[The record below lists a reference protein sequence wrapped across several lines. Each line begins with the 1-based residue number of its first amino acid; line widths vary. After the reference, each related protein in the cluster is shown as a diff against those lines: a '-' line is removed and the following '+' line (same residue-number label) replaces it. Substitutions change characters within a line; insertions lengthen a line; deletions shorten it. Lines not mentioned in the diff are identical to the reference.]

1 MRTELEKFL
10 ADVKK
15 PLDFA
20 SRNDFSRLSRIPSL
34 EKDVRNI
41 CTRALAGELPA
52 KARSL
57 VSSLRESFS
66 GFGEMETAEKKRKIS
81 SAKKMLGRIGSLEA
95 GRPRREG
102 PPPRS
107 AAEKSDAAARKPGA
121 KRGDVF
127 SAGVGAVGGVG
138 PKVASYLAKRSVR
151 TVYDLLFYSPRKYD
165 DRREITEISEIL
177 PGSSYTLRGKVASVG
192 EIRVRNSARRFF
204 QATLSDGHGKLRIV
218 WFNYHARYL
227 RGIFRKGAE
236 IIVHGRISLAQNSR
250 ALQMIHPLPQDVE
263 VVEEGEGDG
272 ENSLQFGRILPVYPL
287 TEGLTQKRLRETVK
301 KTLGEHAGEF
311 RDLIPPGVSERH
323 GLMDLAE
330 ALGEVHFPGGDGP
343 MVDFGDAESVMSSRA
358 HRTVVFFEFFILQLG
373 LLSKKRK
380 VERSRGISFRRE
392 CAMAEE
398 LLRSLPFSLTSAQER
413 AVSAV
418 ADDMASPRPMNRLL
432 QGDVGSGKTLVATV
446 SMLRAVESGY
456 QAALMAPTEI
466 LAEQHFRNVERMTSG
481 MDVGVRLLKS
491 DLSRARKESVCAD
504 IAAGRADIVV
514 GTHSL
519 ISEAVEFKALG
530 FAVIDEQH
538 RFGVLQRAGLV
549 RKGEAPD
556 VLVMTATPIP
566 RTLAITVYGDLEV
579 SVIDELPPSRKK
591 VRTFVLRDTG
601 RNRSFLYDSVR
612 EELSKGRQAY
622 FVYPFIEESENP
634 DFKNVRHV
642 TAMVG
647 ELREEFPDYRVG
659 LLHGR
664 MKSEERDGVM
674 EGFAAGE
681 RDILVSTTVI
691 EVGVDVPNATVMVIE
706 NAERF
711 GLSQL
716 HQMRGRV
723 GRGEHEST
731 CFILCSRASG
741 EESEERLR
749 IMGETTDGFRISE
762 ADLANRG
769 PRGVHG
775 NEAVRRSRLQ
785 FRQPGQG
792 FLHTGRI
799 EGSRR
804 RARRRAGTG
813 PRVRKTHAPRDGQVG
828 RHAGSGHQLVA
839 FRGAP
844 RLQVPRPNPNDLT

>member
-81 SAKKMLGRIGSLEA
+81 SAKKMLGRIGSLDA

-102 PPPRS
+102 PPSRS
-107 AAEKSDAAARKPGA
+107 AAEKPAAAARKPGA

-263 VVEEGEGDG
+263 VVEGEGDG

-343 MVDFGDAESVMSSRA
+343 LVDFGDAESVMSSRA

-514 GTHSL
+514 GTHAL

-769 PRGVHG
+769 PGEFMGTKQSGVPGFSFANLVRDSSILDESREAAGELVGAQERGP
-775 NEAVRRSRLQ
+775 EYERLM
-785 FRQPGQG
+785 R
-792 FLHTGRI
+792 HVTGRW
-799 EGSRR
+799 G
-804 RARRRAGTG
+804 
-813 PRVRKTHAPRDGQVG
+813 DM
-828 RHAGSGHQLVA
+828 L
-839 FRGAP
+839 
-844 RLQVPRPNPNDLT
+844 DLDTSS

>member
-20 SRNDFSRLSRIPSL
+20 SKNDFSKLSRIPSL

-52 KARSL
+52 KARPL

-66 GFGEMETAEKKRKIS
+66 GFGGMETAEKKRKIS
-81 SAKKMLGRIGSLEA
+81 SAKKMLGRIGSLDV
-95 GRPRREG
+95 GRPRRAD
-102 PPPRS
+102 PPPRDR
-107 AAEKSDAAARKPGA
+107 AGGPAAAARKPGA
-121 KRGDVF
+121 ERGDVF
-127 SAGVGAVGGVG
+127 STGVAAVGGVG

-177 PGSSYTLRGKVASVG
+177 PGDSYTLKGEVVSVG

-204 QATLSDGHGKLRIV
+204 QAAISDGTGKLRIV

-227 RGIFRKGAE
+227 RGIFAKGAE

-263 VVEEGEGDG
+263 VVEGEDDG
-272 ENSLQFGRILPVYPL
+272 GNSLQFGRILPVYPL

-301 KTLGEHAGEF
+301 KTLEEHAEEF
-311 RDLIPPGVSERH
+311 RGLIPPGVSERH
-323 GLMDLAE
+323 GLMDIAD

-343 MVDFGDAESVMSSRA
+343 LVDFGDAGSVMSSRA

-392 CAMAEE
+392 CAMAER

-413 AVSAV
+413 AVCAV

-432 QGDVGSGKTLVATV
+432 QGDVGSGKTLVAII

-466 LAEQHFRNVERMTSG
+466 LAEQHFRNAERMTSG

-491 DLSRARKESVCAD
+491 DLSRARKESAFAD

-514 GTHSL
+514 GTHAL
-519 ISEAVEFKALG
+519 ISEAVDFKALG
-530 FAVIDEQH
+530 LAVIDEQH

-549 RKGEAPD
+549 RKGAAPD

-622 FVYPFIEESENP
+622 FVYPFIDESENP

-642 TAMVG
+642 TAMVE
-647 ELREEFPDYRVG
+647 ELREEFSDHRVG

-769 PRGVHG
+769 PGEFMGTKQSGVPG
-775 NEAVRRSRLQ
+775 FSFANLVRDSSILDESREAAGELVGAEEPGPEYERLL
-785 FRQPGQG
+785 R
-792 FLHTGRI
+792 HVTGRW
-799 EGSRR
+799 G
-804 RARRRAGTG
+804 
-813 PRVRKTHAPRDGQVG
+813 DM
-828 RHAGSGHQLVA
+828 L
-839 FRGAP
+839 
-844 RLQVPRPNPNDLT
+844 DLDTSS